1 MLSVH
6 DNHSSSQ
13 KDEDIRILR
22 ERCETQYQ
30 QIKTLEKHTADLREQ
45 VKHFESEYCV
55 EVEENKV
62 LKLENERLR
71 NQLDSLTSVPCLED
85 ANSEEETIENY
96 KKALTSLKNQMDALN
111 DDLTKLRDYSKEQ
124 NRQIQT
130 LRQQTEVNLTYYVL
144 TATLATDCICSLL

>member
-1 MLSVH
+1 MH
-6 DNHSSSQ
+6 NNPSSQ

-30 QIKTLEKHTADLREQ
+30 QIKTLEKHTTDLREQ

-71 NQLDSLTSVPCLED
+71 NQLDSLTSVSCLED

-96 KKALTSLKNQMDALN
+96 KKALISLKNQIDALN
-111 DDLTKLRDYSKEQ
+111 DDLTKLRDHSKEQ
-124 NRQIQT
+124 CRQIQT
-130 LRQQTEVNLTYYVL
+130 LRQQTEVKLTYYVL
-144 TATLATDCICSLL
+144 TVSLPTDCMCSLL